1 MCKTAIWGNLQV
13 SHAVLWPMIMGRE
26 MQILK
31 HQLGTARHATGALA
45 APRPAVTEASDA
57 VRMLQLM
64 QAAET
69 IFLEKGYHTATM
81 NDVAKAAGMSKKTVY
96 KLIDSKAGLFA
107 ALMDHH
113 AAKLIM
119 PVIEEDWTENEILVQ
134 VLLRIG
140 QFILSPEQISITRLI
155 MTEYTHSNDFGRIF
169 HQSKVKR
176 GKALLQR
183 CLSEIGPPGYR
194 KVAQVQETAAMLFG
208 MALGE
213 FHLSALVGFRPVPT
227 KAALARRIRRAV
239 ALFLAGCER
248 K

>member
-1 MCKTAIWGNLQV
+1 
-13 SHAVLWPMIMGRE
+13 MIMARE
-26 MQILK
+26 MQMLK
-31 HQLGTARHATGALA
+31 HELGTVGHARGAFA
-45 APRPAVTEASDA
+45 APRAALTEAPDA
-57 VRMLQLM
+57 ARMLQLI

-69 IFLEKGYHTATM
+69 IFLEKGYHSATM

-113 AAKLIM
+113 AGKLKM
-119 PVIEEDWTENEILVQ
+119 PVIQDDWTENEILVQ

-140 QFILSPEQISITRLI
+140 QFILSPEQIAISRLI

-169 HQSKVKR
+169 HQAKVR
-176 GKALLQR
+176 KAKTLLQR
-183 CLSEIGPPGYR
+183 CLTELGPPGYR
-194 KVAQVQETAAMLFG
+194 KVAQVRETAAMLFG

-213 FHLSALVGFRPVPT
+213 FHLSTLVGFRPVPT

-239 ALFLAGCER
+239 ALFLTGCER